1 MMPKTT
7 KNRPQEVSKCLLER
21 MCGFEARSHSIFHDF
36 GLQHGLNMGSK
47 IVQKTL
53 KNRLGRPKAAEKPQ
67 GTHFDPKLT
76 PFWTILATNF
86 ASKSAQKMLQNYYA
100 RATLANLALQ
110 NARLASLF
118 TLAACSVAGFGG
130 AAPLEIRPPS
140 FQTAKHVEAGCCR

>member
-7 KNRPQEVSKCLLER
+7 KHRLQEVSKCLLER

-67 GTHFDPKLT
+67 GTHFDPKLSL
-76 PFWTILATNF
+76 FWTILATNF
-86 ASKSAQKMLQNYYA
+86 ASKSAQIDFIKCKGNIGKPCPA
-100 RATLANLALQ
+100 KC
-110 NARLASLF
+110 
-118 TLAACSVAGFGG
+118 AACQPF
-130 AAPLEIRPPS
+130 
-140 FQTAKHVEAGCCR
+140 HAGCLLGGRLWGRSPTGDPATELRNSEAC